1 MKVKS
6 FVLCEQIRQENTGK
20 FMLIGVFGTNTVVN
34 NISAETRWINPVFL
48 SIFSTLEVDRE
59 TDAGL
64 YIVKDEVDNGKSL
77 VPEMTLEIK
86 KDGASYFPL
95 PLNVGL
101 SLKGPS
107 NVRLNIYKKD
117 TMELVAELGSFS
129 VIEPQQK

>member
-20 FMLIGVFGTNTVVN
+20 FMLIGVFGTDAIVN
-34 NISAETRWINPVFL
+34 NLPAETRWINPVFL

-86 KDGASYFPL
+86 KDGATHFPL

-101 SLKGPS
+101 LLKGPS

-117 TMELVAELGSFS
+117 TMELVAELGRFS
-129 VIEPQQK
+129 VIEPKQ